1 MTLGT
6 TEKVSCVTFPEV
18 LFVFFL
24 FFLFFFCFFKGAN
37 VPMRDMS
44 FLGVKTNDF
53 LMETV

>member
-18 LFVFFL
+18 LFFFFVFFSKL
-24 FFLFFFCFFKGAN
+24 TN
-37 VPMRDMS
+37 VPMSDMS